1 MATFPP
7 DQLELYL
14 QRIRYADAAAANAV
28 EQHPRLTLLK
38 QSMQDNSLA
47 ALTEVQR
54 RHLAAIPWGNSALH
68 YSNHHSISTHP
79 ACVFE
84 KLVVRRLDGYC
95 MENTNLLYIVL
106 RSLGYIV
113 YPTGGRVS
121 YAVSTGNPAN
131 ENYLSL

>member
-7 DQLELYL
+7 EQLELYL
-14 QRIRYADAAAANAV
+14 RRIGYANAAATASA
-28 EQHPRLTLLK
+28 QHPRLTQLQ
-38 QSMQDNSLA
+38 QSVAQNPLA

-106 RSLGYIV
+106 RSLGYRV
-113 YPTGGRVS
+113 YPSGGRVS
-121 YAVSTGNPAN
+121 RAVATGNPAN

>member
-7 DQLELYL
+7 DQLERYL
-14 QRIRYADAAAANAV
+14 QRIGYATAAATAAG
-28 EQHPRLTLLK
+28 QHPRLTQLQ
-38 QSMQDNSLA
+38 QSIEQNPLA

-84 KLVVRRLDGYC
+84 KLVVRQLDGYC
-95 MENTNLLYIVL
+95 MENTNLLYVVL
-106 RSLGYIV
+106 RSLGYNV

-121 YAVSTGNPAN
+121 CAVATGNPAN
-131 ENYLSL
+131 KNYLAM